1 MNYLIREESEK
12 PMKKTENKPILDED
26 NDYLSQLE
34 EWAAGSD
41 KQQVPELLMASLA
54 YPGLFDDDLINQLLE
69 RLYEVEKQ
77 PRIWLQYAYSIFAV
91 YKKAKNDTIKLKFLS
106 YIYSYNERIEIC
118 WQKNC
123 NPVIKGAGVFFRKE
137 LPIEILKLGIEN

>member
-1 MNYLIREESEK
+1 
-12 PMKKTENKPILDED
+12 MKTIENKPISEED
-26 NDYLSQLE
+26 KEYLRQLE

-41 KQQVPELLMASLA
+41 EQQVPELLMASLA

-77 PRIWLQYAYSIFAV
+77 PRIWLQYAYSILSV
-91 YKKAKNDTIKLKFLS
+91 YKKAENDTIKLKFLS

-123 NPVIKGAGVFFRKE
+123 NPVIKGAGLFFRKE
-137 LPIEILKLGIEN
+137 LPSEIKKLHVGN

>member
-1 MNYLIREESEK
+1 
-12 PMKKTENKPILDED
+12 MKTTDTKSVSDED
-26 NDYLSQLE
+26 KEYLGQLE

-41 KQQVPELLMASLA
+41 KQQVPELLMASVA
-54 YPGLFDDDLINQLLE
+54 YPGLFDDDLINRLLE

-77 PRIWLQYAYSIFAV
+77 PRMWLQHAYSILSV

-123 NPVIKGAGVFFRKE
+123 NPVIKGAGLFFRKE
-137 LPIEILKLGIEN
+137 LPSEIKKLRVEK

>member
-1 MNYLIREESEK
+1 
-12 PMKKTENKPILDED
+12 MKTTENKPISEED
-26 NDYLSQLE
+26 KEYLRQLE

-41 KQQVPELLMASLA
+41 EQQVPELLMASLA

-77 PRIWLQYAYSIFAV
+77 PRIWLQYAYSILSV
-91 YKKAKNDTIKLKFLS
+91 YKKANNDTIKLKFLS
-106 YIYSYNERIEIC
+106 YIYSYNERVEIC

-123 NPVIKGAGVFFRKE
+123 NPIIKGAGLFFRKE
-137 LPIEILKLGIEN
+137 LPSEIRKLRVGN